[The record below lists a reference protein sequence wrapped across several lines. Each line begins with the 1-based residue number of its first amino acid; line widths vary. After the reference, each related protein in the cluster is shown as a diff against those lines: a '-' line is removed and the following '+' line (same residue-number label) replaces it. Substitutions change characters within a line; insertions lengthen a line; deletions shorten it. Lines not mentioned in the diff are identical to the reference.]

1 MVNVEMKTSVNAS
14 AQDVWQV
21 VGDFSKLHK
30 FVAAV
35 SECVADSSEV
45 GAQRTLTL
53 QDGALL
59 VERLESIDHD
69 AKTLEYSIVSGP
81 LPVANY
87 RSKMEVR
94 EAGTEKCE
102 VHWSSSFD
110 ASGASEEEAKGIIE
124 GVYSMGFSGLKE
136 IFG

>member
-1 MVNVEMKTSVNAS
+1 MASVKMKTSVNAS

-21 VGDFSKLHK
+21 AGDFSRLDK

-35 SECVADSSEV
+35 SECVADSSEA

-53 QDGALL
+53 QDGAQL
-59 VERLESIDHD
+59 VERLENIDHD

-87 RSKMEVR
+87 LSKMEVK
-94 EAGTEKCE
+94 ETGPGQCE
-102 VHWSSSFD
+102 VHWSSTFD
-110 ASGASEEEAKGIIE
+110 ASGVSEEEAEEIIKGI
-124 GVYSMGFSGLKE
+124 YSMGFSGLKE
-136 IFG
+136 IFE